1 MKCTRHL
8 GGSGGWCWRSGGT
21 SVVEPAQHSGAI
33 VVVLAQWD
41 KGTAGADLWFKSVP
55 STKTSGEVLINR
67 CTFNFAI
74 SHRCWRVVGCAIE
87 TDDVPDS
94 ILAPQEPNIMDCT
107 YPSHLL
113 YAAFLCILTKYN
125 ISVHFNKMQYFSM
138 YYIVMQQCSLRM
150 FDTMWCVAMQHC
162 AMDSVVSFK
171 ELHYLTT
178 IPCSRSHS
186 AVFPLTVP
194 LLSLFALLTITNEDP
209 SWISATILAPVCL
222 STLSRL
228 LIRTWRECATLLDS
242 PVQFHQHCIIR
253 LPWGP
258 AE

>member
-8 GGSGGWCWRSGGT
+8 VSQSVGAYVVVVPAWWWGW
-21 SVVEPAQHSGAI
+21 HSGAI

-171 ELHYLTT
+171 ELHHYNSMQSVTQCSFSSHRPFIVTFCTFDYHQWGSQLNICNHPGTRLFEHIEQTSYKDLERMCYFVRLTT
-178 IPCSRSHS
+178 G
-186 AVFPLTVP
+186 
-194 LLSLFALLTITNEDP
+194 
-209 SWISATILAPVCL
+209 PVS
-222 STLSRL
+222 STLYN
-228 LIRTWRECATLLDS
+228 
-242 PVQFHQHCIIR
+242 
-253 LPWGP
+253 
-258 AE
+258 